1 MRNDADELLNDLLR
15 RWHIRA
21 VSTPPQTGYYTSNPA
36 CKLFKTSRQYD
47 DANGALDSDQDGQVL
62 EAVGHAI
69 DRLEQPWRT
78 AVEFNARN
86 LATGF
91 AVWRSPRL
99 PTDDIERAQLVVDAR
114 CKLMVILRSDGVA

>member
-62 EAVGHAI
+62 EAVGFAI
-69 DRLEQPWRT
+69 DRLEQPWKT

-86 LATGF
+86 LATGA

-99 PTDDIERAQLVVDAR
+99 PTDDMERAALVVESR
-114 CKLMVILRSDGVA
+114 GMLLVLLRSAGVA